1 MVVKTYSTEIT
12 LYCLEFARIYR
23 MQSENCGFRDHLRK

>member
-23 MQSENCGFRDHLRK
+23 MQSEDCV